1 MNPLTVRRIAQ
12 VISISFSLPILLL
25 INIEATFKNEICS
38 FLLGIQLISVI
49 YFILIPESN
58 SMPNAESVKDTMSDK
73 VTRKIVIIETHER
86 AMKIMRFLV
95 KQEIDFEIEKIK
107 VPEDDE

>member
-25 INIEATFKNEICS
+25 GNIEVIFKNEICS

-49 YFILIPESN
+49 YFILIDPESS
-58 SMPNAESVKDTMSDK
+58 SMPKGVGGGDE
-73 VTRKIVIIETHER
+73 
-86 AMKIMRFLV
+86 
-95 KQEIDFEIEKIK
+95 EK
-107 VPEDDE
+107 